1 MKLKIKSRLIL
12 LSLLPIIIIASV
24 VITLTYSEATKLS
37 DAQEALS
44 RKEMMRMKRDEL
56 KAYLEIA
63 QSVIMPIQNEGRPQ
77 EDVIDLL
84 KNIQFGESGYLFAFK
99 SDGTRVMQGDSDQGI
114 GQNFI
119 DLQDKRG
126 NYLVRDIIES
136 AKRGDGYSVYYFPKP
151 GQNEAIGKLAYSIY
165 LPNWDLIVG
174 TGFYTEDVDAL
185 LKSMREKNDKQV
197 MKSIRD
203 ILLFTFIISIVVG
216 MFGLLISKSITV
228 PLSKFEDTIDIFAAR
243 DADLTARIPDFT
255 LPEFDSLSRNFN
267 IFLGQLHALIIKV
280 ATLTNE
286 VVDETKQIANASSEI
301 NALLMRQ
308 QSETEMIATA
318 MTQLSA
324 SAEEISR
331 NANEAATSAKNANRS
346 ADDTQ
351 SSVDE
356 ATDSVNTLAQKL
368 DEASGVILKLEGD
381 VKNIS
386 STLSIIQEIAEQTNL
401 LALNAAI
408 EAARAGDQGRG
419 FAVVADEVRE
429 LATRTQKSAAQILG
443 VINTLTDGSKDAV
456 QAMDSSKSFSALT
469 VEKAASASASLQN
482 IVQFIHE
489 ILNVNEHIA
498 SATKEQNIVDK
509 EISERTESISEH
521 SKESAAIGDRNLEI
535 SSKLS
540 EKAGEL
546 AAIVNRFKI

>member
-1 MKLKIKSRLIL
+1 MKLTIKSRLIL
-12 LSLLPIIIIASV
+12 LSLIPIIIISSV
-24 VITLTYSEATKLS
+24 VITLTYSEATMLS
-37 DAQEALS
+37 EAQEALS

-63 QSVIMPIQNEGRPQ
+63 QSVIKPIQNEGRPL
-77 EDVIDLL
+77 EDVINLL
-84 KNIQFGESGYLFAFK
+84 KNIKFGESGYLFAFR

-114 GQNFI
+114 GKNFI
-119 DLQDKRG
+119 ALKDKRG
-126 NYLVRDIIES
+126 NYLVQDIIDS
-136 AKRGDGYSVYYFPKP
+136 AKSGDGYSVYYFPKP
-151 GQNEAIGKLAYSIY
+151 DQTEAIPKLAYSIY
-165 LPNWDLIVG
+165 LPDWDLIVG

-197 MKSIRD
+197 VKSIRD
-203 ILLFTFIISIVVG
+203 ILLFTLIISIVVG
-216 MFGLLISKSITV
+216 IFGLLISKSITV

-280 ATLTNE
+280 AKLTNE
-286 VVDETKQIANASSEI
+286 VVNETKQIATASSEI
-301 NALLMRQ
+301 NSLLMRQ

-331 NANEAATSAKNANRS
+331 NANEAANSAKNANRS
-346 ADDTQ
+346 ANDTQ
-351 SSVDE
+351 NSVDE

-368 DEASGVILKLEGD
+368 DQASDVILKLEGD

-386 STLSIIQEIAEQTNL
+386 SSLSIIQEIAEQTNL

-408 EAARAGDQGRG
+408 EAARAGEQGRG

-443 VINTLTDGSKDAV
+443 VIKTLTDGSKDAV

-469 VEKAASASASLQN
+469 VDKAASASESLQN

>member
-1 MKLKIKSRLIL
+1 
-12 LSLLPIIIIASV
+12 
-24 VITLTYSEATKLS
+24 
-37 DAQEALS
+37 
-44 RKEMMRMKRDEL
+44 MR
-56 KAYLEIA
+56 
-63 QSVIMPIQNEGRPQ
+63 
-77 EDVIDLL
+77 
-84 KNIQFGESGYLFAFK
+84 
-99 SDGTRVMQGDSDQGI
+99 
-114 GQNFI
+114 
-119 DLQDKRG
+119 
-126 NYLVRDIIES
+126 
-136 AKRGDGYSVYYFPKP
+136 
-151 GQNEAIGKLAYSIY
+151 
-165 LPNWDLIVG
+165 
-174 TGFYTEDVDAL
+174 L

-197 MKSIRD
+197 VKSIRD
-203 ILLFTFIISIVVG
+203 ILLFTLIISIVVG
-216 MFGLLISKSITV
+216 IFGLLISKSITV

-280 ATLTNE
+280 AKLTNE
-286 VVDETKQIANASSEI
+286 VVNETKQIATASSEI
-301 NALLMRQ
+301 NSLLMRQ

-331 NANEAATSAKNANRS
+331 NANEAANSAKNANRS

-351 SSVDE
+351 NSVDE

-368 DEASGVILKLEGD
+368 DQASDVILKLEGD

-386 STLSIIQEIAEQTNL
+386 SSLSIIQEIAEQTNL

-408 EAARAGDQGRG
+408 EAARAGEQGRG

-443 VINTLTDGSKDAV
+443 VIKTLTDGSKDAV

-469 VEKAASASASLQN
+469 VDKAASASESLQN